1 MDQQVDG
8 ATPEEVIDVE
18 QPATMEDT
26 LRDTLR
32 DIAAR
37 NAPPEVPEEVI
48 PPEAAKPAA
57 EGKPR
62 DEAGKFKPAEVA
74 PQTPIIGEPAAQVEA
89 VAAPNTW
96 KKEAAAHFAALPAEV
111 RAEVARREADFHK
124 GIEQYR
130 QAATFAQTMEKAITP
145 YAATLQSLGITPDK
159 AVAELMAS
167 DHRLRYGQ
175 PAEKLATIRGLAQHY
190 GVDLGQLGQT
200 QEQQYVDPNVTALQ
214 QQVQQLTQ
222 HLQQQQLTGQQ
233 QAQESLTSEI
243 SAFAADPSHS
253 HFESVK
259 GHMAALLQAG
269 QAKDL
274 PDAYEQAVYANPVTR
289 AAMLQQQ
296 AAQQREEAA
305 KAAKAAKN
313 AASVN
318 VRPRASMPVSQPI
331 GSMEDTMRAILARHA
346 GSA

>member
-1 MDQQVDG
+1 MDQQIDG
-8 ATPEEVIDVE
+8 ATPEEVIEDV

-32 DIAAR
+32 DIQAR
-37 NAPPEVPEEVI
+37 EAPPEVPEEVI
-48 PPEAAKPAA
+48 PSEATA
-57 EGKPR
+57 KPR
-62 DEAGKFKPAEVA
+62 DESGKFKAGDVIA
-74 PQTPIIGEPAAQVEA
+74 PAAEATPQVE
-89 VAAPNTW
+89 AAPNTW
-96 KKEAAAHFAALPAEV
+96 KKEAAAHFAALPPEV

-190 GVDLGQLGQT
+190 GVDLGQLTQN
-200 QEQQYVDPNVTALQ
+200 QEQQYVDPNVAALQ

-222 HLQQQQLTGQQ
+222 HLQNQQLTGQQ
-233 QAQESLTSEI
+233 QVQDSLNSEI
-243 SAFAADPSHS
+243 STFAADPSHS

-296 AAQQREEAA
+296 AAAQRDEAA
-305 KAAKAAKN
+305 KAAKAAKT

-318 VRPRASMPVSQPI
+318 VRARPSMPASQPI
-331 GSMEDTMRAILARHA
+331 GSMEDTMRAILAKHA
-346 GSA
+346 GAA

>member
-1 MDQQVDG
+1 MDQQIDG
-8 ATPEEVIDVE
+8 ATPEEEIVVE

-32 DIAAR
+32 EIEAR
-37 NAPPEVPEEVI
+37 NAPPEVPEGTV
-48 PPEAAKPAA
+48 PAPAA
-57 EGKPR
+57 DKPR
-62 DEAGKFKPAEVA
+62 DEAGKFKAGDVIVPAAEAA
-74 PQTPIIGEPAAQVEA
+74 PQTEV
-89 VAAPNTW
+89 VSAPNTW

-111 RAEVARREADFHK
+111 RTEIAKREADFHK

-167 DHRLRYGQ
+167 DHRLRYGR
-175 PAEKLATIRGLAQHY
+175 PDEKLATIRGLAQHY
-190 GVDLGQLGQT
+190 GVDLSQFAQT
-200 QEQQYVDPNVTALQ
+200 EQQQQYVDPNVAALQ

-222 HLQQQQLTGQQ
+222 HLQNQQLTGQQ
-233 QAQESLTSEI
+233 QVQESLNSEI
-243 SAFAADPSHS
+243 QAFAADPSHS

-274 PDAYEQAVYANPVTR
+274 PDAYEQATYANPVTR
-289 AAMLQQQ
+289 AAVLQQQ
-296 AAQQREEAA
+296 AAAQREEAS
-305 KAAKAAKN
+305 KAAKAAKTS
-313 AASVN
+313 ASIN
-318 VRPRASMPVSQPI
+318 VRATASMPATQPI
-331 GSMEDTMRAILARHA
+331 GSMEDTMRAILAKHA
-346 GSA
+346 GAA

>member
-8 ATPEEVIDVE
+8 ATPEEVIEVE

-62 DEAGKFKPAEVA
+62 DEAGKFKAEAAPAVPESVA
-74 PQTPIIGEPAAQVEA
+74 TPE

-190 GVDLGQLGQT
+190 GVDLSQLGQT

-318 VRPRASMPVSQPI
+318 VRTRASMPVSQPI
-331 GSMEDTMRAILARHA
+331 GSMEDTMRAILAKHA

>member
-1 MDQQVDG
+1 MPDPIEG
-8 ATPEEVIDVE
+8 ATPEEEVVIE

-32 DIAAR
+32 EIQSR
-37 NAPPEVPEEVI
+37 GEPPAVPEDVI
-48 PPEAAKPAA
+48 PVEAKP

-62 DEAGKFKPAEVA
+62 DEAGKFKAGDVIAPPAGEPPAETA
-74 PQTPIIGEPAAQVEA
+74 
-89 VAAPNTW
+89 AAPNTW
-96 KKEAAAHFAALPAEV
+96 KKEAAAHFAALPPEV

-190 GVDLGQLGQT
+190 GVDLGQLTQH
-200 QEQQYVDPNVTALQ
+200 QEQQYVDPNVSALQ

-233 QAQESLTSEI
+233 QVQESLNSEI
-243 SAFAADPSHS
+243 QAFAADPSHS

-269 QAKDL
+269 QARDL
-274 PDAYEQAVYANPVTR
+274 PDAYEQAVYANPTTR

-296 AAQQREEAA
+296 AVAQREEAA
-305 KAAKAAKN
+305 KAAKAAKT

-318 VRPRASMPVSQPI
+318 VRSRAAMPVSQPI
-331 GSMEDTMRAILARHA
+331 GSMEDTMRAILAKHA
-346 GSA
+346 GAA